1 MADYFSFEEVMGEL
15 QVDEDELKR
24 MVSEGE
30 LRAFR
35 SENKMKF
42 KKEDVENLKKGRVS
56 EPTVI
61 LPSAPTPPQGVPAVD
76 DTALE
81 LDLGPDV
88 SEEKRPTEELLPKAK
103 TSAGEEP
110 LVFDDT
116 DVNMEE
122 VAAAKAPDE
131 TFAEEEEVAAG
142 VASPETEPLKF
153 ADEPAVGEMTE
164 EAVTAAAPAA
174 PARPRAAARRGA
186 AVPSQIPAYVEAQI
200 EKRRAHWIWTVVM
213 CCSLIV
219 TVLYAVVLYD
229 VLRFNTG
236 KIDKPSKITDQTVYY
251 ILKNYWGDERWVK
264 FHTYKYP
271 HTPGSDDVL
280 SVVKPPFSEK
290 THRTYDWISY
300 DEPDKPLSMD
310 ELKPIQEQIRIRR
323 GMQEAPKSAEGSN

>member
-1 MADYFSFEEVMGEL
+1 MADYFSFEEVLGEL
-15 QVDEDELKR
+15 SVDEDELKR

-42 KKEDVENLKKGRVS
+42 KREDVENLKKGRVS

-61 LPSAPTPPQGVPAVD
+61 LPSTPTPPKGMPAVD

-88 SEEKRPTEELLPKAK
+88 AEERKSTEEMLPKTK
-103 TSAGEEP
+103 TSHGEEP

-131 TFAEEEEVAAG
+131 TFAEEEEVGAA
-142 VASPETEPLKF
+142 PDTEPLKF
-153 ADEPAVGEMTE
+153 ADEPEVATGELTE

-174 PARPRAAARRGA
+174 PARTRGVAARRS
-186 AVPSQIPAYVEAQI
+186 AVPTQIPAYVEAQI

-213 CCSLIV
+213 CLSLIA
-219 TVLYAVVLYD
+219 TICYGVVLYD

-236 KIDKPSKITDQTVYY
+236 KIDKPSQLTDQSVYW
-251 ILKNYWGDERWVK
+251 ILKNYWQDERWIT
-264 FHTYKYP
+264 FHTLEYP
-271 HTPGSDDVL
+271 KVPGDDPL
-280 SVVKPPFSEK
+280 K
-290 THRTYDWISY
+290 TKEPKFTKDHREYIWITY
-300 DEPDKPLSMD
+300 DEPDKTLPED
-310 ELKPIQEQIRIRR
+310 ELKRIQEEIRVRR
-323 GMQEAPKSAEGSN
+323 GMEAAAAPPPDGQ